1 MVEVSVIKRALFPR
15 NTCRRAMRLAE
26 YFPSDHWT
34 VGVFMHLVEEL
45 MQKKVFTVEP
55 DDLVD
60 RVFFLIHYERIR
72 HLPVVENGRV
82 VGIVSDRDLYKALGP
97 RHRPRSVAQQKEGSE
112 LYVVPR
118 KVKTIMHRGVET
130 ITADSRASK
139 AASIMAEK
147 RIGALPV
154 VNEEHKLIG
163 IITGTDILK
172 TFSKLE
178 KRLEK
183 LEKRNTTA
191 QQELK
196 QAAS

>member
-1 MVEVSVIKRALFPR
+1 
-15 NTCRRAMRLAE
+15 
-26 YFPSDHWT
+26 
-34 VGVFMHLVEEL
+34 MHLVEEL

-72 HLPVVENGRV
+72 HLPVVEDGRV

-97 RHRPRSVAQQKEGSE
+97 RHRPRSVVQQKEGSE

-130 ITADSRASK
+130 ITANSRASK

-154 VNEEHKLIG
+154 VNEENKLIG

-183 LEKRNTTA
+183 LEKGNAPA
-191 QQELK
+191 QKELK

>member
-1 MVEVSVIKRALFPR
+1 MYRV
-15 NTCRRAMRLAE
+15 N
-26 YFPSDHWT
+26 
-34 VGVFMHLVEEL
+34 EL

-72 HLPVVENGRV
+72 HLPVVEHGHV

-97 RHRPRSVAQQKEGSE
+97 RHRPRSVVQQKDGTE

-118 KVKTIMHRGVET
+118 KVKTIMHRGVQT
-130 ITADSRASK
+130 ITQDSRASK

-154 VNEEHKLIG
+154 VDADNKLMG
-163 IITGTDILK
+163 IVTGTDLLR
-172 TFSKLE
+172 TFAKLD

-183 LEKRNTTA
+183 LEKQLALA
-191 QQELK
+191 QNELK
-196 QAAS
+196 PAAP